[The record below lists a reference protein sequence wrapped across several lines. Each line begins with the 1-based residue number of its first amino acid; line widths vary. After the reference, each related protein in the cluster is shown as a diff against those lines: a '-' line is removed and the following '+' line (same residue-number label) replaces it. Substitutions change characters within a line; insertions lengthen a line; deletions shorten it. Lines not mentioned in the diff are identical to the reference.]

1 MEIFQ
6 KAKVVRLKS
15 HLEKYLVAD
24 NDQEHTR
31 QSRRGGASRNAR
43 WHVELVDGN
52 SHVVRLKSCHG
63 RYLTASDAPFLLGMT
78 GHKVLQTAPE
88 NMKDLRIEWQPI
100 KDGFQIKLR
109 AYGGTYLRANGGTP
123 PWRNSITHDNP
134 HTASSTHNWILWD
147 VEAVE
152 VPEDEQLSDYLSLV
166 STFSSLS
173 DELSSL
179 DMGSPVSMR
188 SSFSPRVLK
197 TIPSINLPAMEMFHR
212 AKTVRLRSHH
222 DKYLTA
228 EEDEESVTQDR
239 NGAARSARWTVEFP
253 ENTDNVV
260 RLKSC
265 YGKYLTA
272 SNQPFLLGMTGRKVL
287 QTLPRRLDS
296 SVEWEPV
303 REGNQVKLRTRYGQF
318 LRANGGLPPWRN
330 SVTHDIP
337 HRTATQEWILWDVHV
352 VDILV
357 QSPLPKAPPPLVYTH
372 SDSFASESNS
382 PSTASSKSQSFSG
395 QESGDSLD
403 NVARMVGDGR
413 LIFYRI
419 ADDYGELD
427 GVEER
432 CMPFKGNGVG
442 ELKKMLEEETGLE
455 GIIVCTRSVLNGK
468 LYPLR
473 LALPPNNADMSVV
486 IVPSSS
492 TVAGDFASA
501 KMPL

>member
-197 TIPSINLPAMEMFHR
+197 TTPSINLPAMEMFHR

-357 QSPLPKAPPPLVYTH
+357 QSPLPKAPPPLVIH

-419 ADDYGELD
+419 SDDYGELD

-473 LALPPNNADMSVV
+473 LALPPNNADMAVV

-492 TVAGDFASA
+492 TVAGDFATA